1 MGLPS
6 GSVMCQLPWVSRWT
20 WKPSSLRR
28 LWARQRGMPF
38 LGTVAP
44 WAFQPVEW
52 SASHQWTGRLQPSQA
67 QTVARSMTA
76 SRAEPR
82 KSRERRPRSMTVPSA
97 VWTTR
102 RMWATRAVLMTSSG
116 CRRRPVW
123 VRLTT
128 SRNLDGSGVAPVVV
142 VSKVSWSMRKL
153 TVARG
158 APLVGV
164 VLAAAERAIGEQ
176 GVGAALGF
184 AALQVAGDDFV
195 VGAEAVAGFGPVGV
209 PFGFG
214 EPAEDFG
221 EFGAVGVGE
230 VAGEVV
236 AAVGAGPEVEAPL
249 VLALFVAGAVAVGV
263 GEGFP
268 HAGVGFEVGVGE
280 GLGVVEQ
287 FGCVTVEQFARDARV
302 GDDAG
307 HQGGL
312 GDADGADGFGF
323 GPIGEAVMHAGGL

>member
-1 MGLPS
+1 MGLPW

-102 RMWATRAVLMTSSG
+102 RMWATRAVLTTSSG

-128 SRNLDGSGVAPVVV
+128 SRNLDGSGVPPAVV

-158 APLVGV
+158 APQVD
-164 VLAAAERAIGEQ
+164 AAC
-176 GVGAALGF
+176 GF
-184 AALQVAGDDFV
+184 
-195 VGAEAVAGFGPVGV
+195 
-209 PFGFG
+209 
-214 EPAEDFG
+214 
-221 EFGAVGVGE
+221 
-230 VAGEVV
+230 
-236 AAVGAGPEVEAPL
+236 
-249 VLALFVAGAVAVGV
+249 ALFVAGAVAVGV

-268 HAGVGFEVGVGE
+268 HAGVGFEFGVGE
-280 GLGVVEQ
+280 GAGVVEE
-287 FGCVTVEQFARDARV
+287 FGAVAVEEVAGDARV